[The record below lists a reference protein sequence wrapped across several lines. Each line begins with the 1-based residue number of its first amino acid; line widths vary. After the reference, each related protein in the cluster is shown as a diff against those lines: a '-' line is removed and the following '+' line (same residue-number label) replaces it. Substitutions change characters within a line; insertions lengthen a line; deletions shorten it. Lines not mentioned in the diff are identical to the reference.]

1 MRKICILFLIIVFPT
16 ISFAQ
21 NDGVT
26 WDYPVRPGSKEWLN
40 IKEYSKRLEQLNI
53 PNDILTR
60 ISTKQLVKTCLNYP
74 QIELIF
80 TRNDLITGMSYVST
94 LFNGFVELS
103 KRKDAGIEL
112 MRVYQRFE
120 PFEYQKMEKSARI
133 QHKKD
138 FIVIE
143 LLLSSPVV
151 LNNMHKETRIEL
163 LRESYQMYEKKA
175 NHWDKFYPE
184 QISPNL
190 LIMAHI
196 LEIDKPG
203 IENRTEIKNEMDTFL
218 KTGLTNSPALI
229 TILTSEVDAY
239 LNNN

>member
-16 ISFAQ
+16 FSFAQ
-21 NDGVT
+21 NDEVA
-26 WDYPVRPGSKEWLN
+26 WDYPVMPGSEEWLN
-40 IKEYSKRLEQLNI
+40 IKVYSKRLEQLNI

-60 ISTKQLVKTCLNYP
+60 ISTKQLVKTCLSYP

-112 MRVYQRFE
+112 MRIYQSFE
-120 PFEYQKMEKSARI
+120 PFDYQTMEKSAQI

-143 LLLSSPVV
+143 LLLSSPVI
-151 LNNMHKETRIEL
+151 LKNMNKAERIEL
-163 LRESYQMYEKKA
+163 LKESFKKYEAKA
-175 NHWDKFYPE
+175 KYWGKFYLE

-190 LIMAHI
+190 LIMAQI
-196 LEIDKPG
+196 IEID
-203 IENRTEIKNEMDTFL
+203 ELTIKNSSKLKGDMEILL
-218 KTGLTNSPALI
+218 KTGITRDIAFVTELI
-229 TILTSEVDAY
+229 DEVTIY
-239 LNNN
+239 LNNK